1 MSKKKFNWCF
11 IYSGLN
17 GLHLCLQALVKM
29 NEYNYVEF
37 LAVFLNIYMSKT
49 KFNPCFLYFG
59 FNELNLRF
67 QALVKINECNYVK
80 FLVVFLVSISR
91 S

>member
-1 MSKKKFNWCF
+1 
-11 IYSGLN
+11 
-17 GLHLCLQALVKM
+17 M

-37 LAVFLNIYMSKT
+37 LAVFFNIYMGKM

-67 QALVKINECNYVK
+67 QALVKMNECNYVE
-80 FLVVFLVSISR
+80 FLVVFLVSNS
-91 S
+91 SS